1 MSALTRIMRPLV
13 RILLRNSVPFKAC
26 ADMIKWVYADVAMRE
41 FGIPGRKPTKS
52 RVAVIT
58 GLSRKEVDR
67 LLKLPEPAEQEE
79 QKRWHRATRVLS
91 GWSQDADFQNRSGKP
106 LQIPPEGDEISF
118 QTLVERY
125 SGGTTLRSVLDEVLR
140 VGAVSQ
146 NPSTGRLK
154 LINPY
159 YLTHVDQHELQKLDV
174 LGLSAGDLIDTIEHN
189 IQPDQRDPHFQR
201 LIIQRGLSPAQAEQ
215 ARAYIRQKS
224 QRLANEIDTYLV
236 ALAREDSADTKRI
249 ERLGL
254 GLYYYQTGAEPQEDD
269 EDQ

>member
-26 ADMIKWVYADVAMRE
+26 ADMIRWVYADVAMRE
-41 FGIPGRKPTKS
+41 FGLPGRKPTKS

-91 GWSQDADFQNRSGKP
+91 GWAQDADFQNRAGKP
-106 LQIPPEGDEISF
+106 LQIPPEGEAVSF
-118 QTLVERY
+118 QTLVDRY

-140 VGAVSQ
+140 VGAVTQ
-146 NPSTGRLK
+146 NPRTGRLK

-159 YLTHVDQHELQKLDV
+159 YLTHADQHELQKLDV

-189 IQPDQRDPHFQR
+189 IQPDQRDPRFQR
-201 LIIQRGLSPAQAEQ
+201 LVIQRGLSPEQ
-215 ARAYIRQKS
+215 AKQAQAYIRQKA
-224 QRLANEIDTYLV
+224 QALANDVDAYLV
-236 ALAREDSADTKRI
+236 ELSQEKHDGSESI

-254 GLYYYQTGAEPQEDD
+254 GLYYYQTGLKPQEDE
-269 EDQ
+269 EDN

>member
-1 MSALTRIMRPLV
+1 MGALTRIMRPLV

-41 FGIPGRKPTKS
+41 FGLPGRKPTKS

-67 LLKLPEPAEQEE
+67 LLKLPKPAEQEE

-91 GWSQDADFQNRSGKP
+91 GWAQDPDFQNRSGRP
-106 LQIPPEGDEISF
+106 LQILPEGEAISF

-159 YLTHVDQHELQKLDV
+159 YLTHADQHELQKLDV

-189 IQPDQRDPHFQR
+189 IQPDQRDPRFQR
-201 LIIQRGLSPAQAEQ
+201 LVIQRGLSPAQAKQ
-215 ARAYIRQKS
+215 ARAHIRRRAQE
-224 QRLANEIDTYLV
+224 LANEIDAYLV
-236 ALAREDSADTKRI
+236 DLAREEDEDPERI

-254 GLYYYQTGAEPQEDD
+254 GLYYYQTGSKPHEDE
-269 EDQ
+269 EDT